1 MGTFSKAL
9 ATVGGFIASDLPVVE
24 FIRHNARSLIFSA
37 ALPAPNAA
45 AALKALEILEREPE
59 RCQHVCEIGQYM
71 KRELATL
78 GFNTLDSVTPIVPI
92 EVGDDLAAFQLTSLL
107 FDQGVFVNPVI
118 SPAVPPGRAMLRTSY
133 MATHTQDQLDYA
145 LEALAKAGREVG
157 LIA

>member
-1 MGTFSKAL
+1 
-9 ATVGGFIASDLPVVE
+9 
-24 FIRHNARSLIFSA
+24 
-37 ALPAPNAA
+37 
-45 AALKALEILEREPE
+45 
-59 RCQHVCEIGQYM
+59 M

-92 EVGDDLAAFQLTSLL
+92 EIGDDPATFQMTSLL

-118 SPAVPPGRAMLRTSY
+118 SPAVPPGRSMLRTSY
-133 MATHTQDQLDYA
+133 MATHTEDHLDFA